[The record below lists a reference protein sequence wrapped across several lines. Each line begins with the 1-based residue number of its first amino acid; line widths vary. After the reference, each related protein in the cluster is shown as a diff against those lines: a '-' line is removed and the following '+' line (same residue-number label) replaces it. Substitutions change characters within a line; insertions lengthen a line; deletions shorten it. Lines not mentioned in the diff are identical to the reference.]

1 MTRGAAW
8 LIVRGAVAVAVV
20 ASAACGPRRVS
31 TTGEAGPSTVVLLAE
46 PDGSVGRAAVTSTAG
61 AGVVDLAADRAAT
74 TVVGRQAPSP
84 AATLDAAT
92 IDARFGQTLAALPKA
107 PEAFTLYFRLESDEL
122 TDDSRA
128 LLPGVLKAVAGR
140 PAPEVGVVGHT
151 DTTGDARANYTLG
164 LDRANRVRT
173 LLIAAGVEASLID
186 ISSLG
191 ESDLRIRTADNVLEP
206 RNRRV
211 EISVR

>member
-1 MTRGAAW
+1 MSRGLS
-8 LIVRGAVAVAVV
+8 LIVVAMT
-20 ASAACGPRRVS
+20 SAALTACGPRRVDP
-31 TTGEAGPSTVVLLAE
+31 AGAAPPSTVVLIAE
-46 PDGSVGRAAVTSTAG
+46 PDGSVGRAVVNSGTG
-61 AGVVDLAADRAAT
+61 AGTVELAEDRATT
-74 TVVGRQAPSP
+74 TVVGRQPPSP
-84 AATLDAAT
+84 PVQLDAAQ
-92 IDARFGQTLAALPKA
+92 IEKEFGATLAALPMA

-122 TDDSRA
+122 TDESRA

-151 DTTGDARANYTLG
+151 DTTGDSKSNYALG

-173 LLIAAGVEASLID
+173 LLIGAGVSEPLID
-186 ISSLG
+186 VSSLG

>member
-1 MTRGAAW
+1 MSRGPAA
-8 LIVRGAVAVAVV
+8 IAVAIAVA
-20 ASAACGPRRVS
+20 AITSCAPRRVP
-31 TTGEAGPSTVVLLAE
+31 AGAVPPSTVVLIAE
-46 PDGSVGRAAVTSTAG
+46 PDGSVGRAVVSSGTG
-61 AGVVDLAADRAAT
+61 AGTVELAGDRAAT
-74 TVVGRQAPSP
+74 TVAGRRPPSP
-84 AATLDAAT
+84 PAQLDAT
-92 IDARFGQTLAALPKA
+92 QFDQQFGAVLAALPMA

-151 DTTGDARANYTLG
+151 DTSGESKSNYALG
-164 LDRANRVRT
+164 LERANRVRT
-173 LLIAAGVEASLID
+173 LLIGAGVSESLID
-186 ISSLG
+186 VSSLG
-191 ESDLRIRTADNVLEP
+191 ESDLRIATADNVLEP

>member
-1 MTRGAAW
+1 MSRWTAA
-8 LIVRGAVAVAVV
+8 LVV
-20 ASAACGPRRVS
+20 LGVLAAFAACGPRRVS
-31 TTGEAGPSTVVLLAE
+31 TTGEAGPSTVVLLAD
-46 PDGSVGRAAVTSTAG
+46 PDGAVGRAVVTSAAAAG
-61 AGVVDLAADRAAT
+61 MVDLSGDRAST
-74 TVVGRQAPSP
+74 TVVDRRAPSP
-84 AATLDAAT
+84 AVTLEASV
-92 IDARFGQTLAALPKA
+92 IDKQFGQTLATLPMA

-151 DTTGDARANYTLG
+151 DTTGDPKANYTLG
-164 LDRANRVRT
+164 LERANRVRT
-173 LLIAAGVEASLID
+173 LLIGAGVDVALID
-186 ISSLG
+186 VSSLG
-191 ESDLRIRTADNVLEP
+191 ESDLRIRTADNVLES

>member
-1 MTRGAAW
+1 MNRGAAW
-8 LIVRGAVAVAVV
+8 LIVLGGVA

-31 TTGEAGPSTVVLLAE
+31 TTGPSTVVLLAE
-46 PDGSVGRAAVTSTAG
+46 PDGSVGRAVVTSAAG
-61 AGVVDLAADRAAT
+61 AGVVDLTADRAAT
-74 TVVGRQAPSP
+74 TVTDRRAPSP
-84 AATLDAAT
+84 AASLDAAT
-92 IDARFGQTLAALPKA
+92 IDARFGQTLASLPMA

-151 DTTGDARANYTLG
+151 DTAGDPKANYTLG

-173 LLIAAGVEASLID
+173 LLIGAGVDAALID
-186 ISSLG
+186 TSSLG

>member
-1 MTRGAAW
+1 M
-8 LIVRGAVAVAVV
+8 
-20 ASAACGPRRVS
+20 
-31 TTGEAGPSTVVLLAE
+31 
-46 PDGSVGRAAVTSTAG
+46 
-61 AGVVDLAADRAAT
+61 
-74 TVVGRQAPSP
+74 
-84 AATLDAAT
+84 
-92 IDARFGQTLAALPKA
+92 A

-122 TDDSRA
+122 TDESRA

-151 DTTGDARANYTLG
+151 DTTGDSKSNYALG

-173 LLIAAGVEASLID
+173 LLIGAGVSEPLID
-186 ISSLG
+186 VSSLG

>member
-1 MTRGAAW
+1 VNRCAAW
-8 LIVRGAVAVAVV
+8 LLVVGAVA

-31 TTGEAGPSTVVLLAE
+31 TTGTAGPSTVVLLSE
-46 PDGSVGRAAVTSTAG
+46 PDGSVGRAVVTSAAG
-61 AGVVDLAADRAAT
+61 SGSVELSTDRAAT
-74 TVVGRQAPSP
+74 TVVDRRAPSP
-84 AATLDAAT
+84 VATLDAAAINT
-92 IDARFGQTLAALPKA
+92 RFGQTLAALPLA

-122 TDDSRA
+122 TDESRA
-128 LLPGVLKAVAGR
+128 LLPVVLKAVAAR

-151 DTTGDARANYTLG
+151 DTSGDPKVNYALG

-173 LLIAAGVEASLID
+173 LLIGAGVDAALID

-191 ESDLRIRTADNVLEP
+191 ESDLRIRTADNVLES

>member
-1 MTRGAAW
+1 MSRGRLVIVVAA
-8 LIVRGAVAVAVV
+8 AAVV
-20 ASAACGPRRVS
+20 TACAPRRVDPA
-31 TTGEAGPSTVVLLAE
+31 GQAGPSTVVLLAE
-46 PDGSVGRAAVTSTAG
+46 PDGSVGRAVVSSGAG
-61 AGVVDLAADRAAT
+61 AGMVELAADRSAT
-74 TVVGRQAPSP
+74 TVAGRRPPSP
-84 AATLDAAT
+84 AAQLDAAQ
-92 IDARFGQTLAALPKA
+92 IEQQFGATLAALPMA

-122 TDDSRA
+122 TDESRA

-151 DTTGDARANYTLG
+151 DTSGDSKSNYALG

-173 LLIAAGVEASLID
+173 LLIGAGVSESLID
-186 ISSLG
+186 VSSLG
-191 ESDLRIRTADNVLEP
+191 ESDLRVATADNVFES

>member
-1 MTRGAAW
+1 MNRRTAW
-8 LIVRGAVAVAVV
+8 LIVLGAVA

-31 TTGEAGPSTVVLLAE
+31 TTGDDGPSTVVLLAE
-46 PDGSVGRAAVTSTAG
+46 PDGSLGRAVVTSAAG
-61 AGVVDLAADRAAT
+61 AAAVDLSTDRAAT
-74 TVVGRQAPSP
+74 TVVGGRAPSL
-84 AATLDAAT
+84 AATLDAAA
-92 IDARFGQTLAALPKA
+92 IDTRFGQTLAALPLA

-122 TDDSRA
+122 TDESRA

-151 DTTGDARANYTLG
+151 DTTGEPKANYALG

-173 LLIAAGVEASLID
+173 LLIGAGVDASLID

-191 ESDLRIRTADNVLEP
+191 ESDLRVRTADNVLES

>member
-1 MTRGAAW
+1 MNRPVAW
-8 LIVRGAVAVAVV
+8 LVVVGALA
-20 ASAACGPRRVS
+20 ASAACGPRRVD
-31 TTGEAGPSTVVLLAE
+31 TARAAGPSTVVLLAD
-46 PDGSVGRAAVTSTAG
+46 PDGTVGSAVVSSAAG
-61 AGVVDLAADRAAT
+61 AGMVDLSGDRAAT
-74 TVVGRQAPSP
+74 TVAARRPPSP
-84 AATLDAAT
+84 PTTVDAAA
-92 IDARFGQTLAALPKA
+92 IEKQFGQTLATLPAA
-107 PEAFTLYFRLESDEL
+107 PEAFTLYFRLESNDL

-151 DTTGDARANYTLG
+151 DTTGDSKTNYTLG
-164 LDRANRVRT
+164 LDRANSVRT
-173 LLIAAGVEASLID
+173 LLISAGVDASLID

-191 ESDLRIRTADNVLEP
+191 ESDPRIRTADNVLEP

>member
-1 MTRGAAW
+1 MAS
-8 LIVRGAVAVAVV
+8 LIVLGAVAAC
-20 ASAACGPRRVS
+20 AACGPRRVS
-31 TTGEAGPSTVVLLAE
+31 TGEAGPSTVVLLAD
-46 PDGSVGRAAVTSTAG
+46 PDGSVGRAVVTSTAG
-61 AGVVDLAADRAAT
+61 TGMVDLSGDRAAT
-74 TVVGRQAPSP
+74 TVVGRRAPSA
-84 AATLDAAT
+84 AATLEASA
-92 IDARFGQTLAALPKA
+92 IDKQFGQTLATLPMA

-151 DTTGDARANYTLG
+151 DTTGDPKTNYTLG
-164 LDRANRVRT
+164 LDRATRVRT
-173 LLIAAGVEASLID
+173 LLIGAGVEASLID